1 MGHFERQ
8 EATSGAQGCPRRMA
22 GCRMIQD
29 GIKELFHRPP
39 RKEVS
44 VPQRLRQRSKDF
56 IDRTRLALSLKRALH
71 EIEMRVR
78 DLESQLFEPRGS
90 RQYDIGK
97 TPGCLVHEEI
107 DADDQLCLV
116 EALGDVSRVG
126 RSSKTFSRPL
136 DRAS

>member
-44 VPQRLRQRSKDF
+44 EPQRLRQRSKDF
-56 IDRTRLALSLKRALH
+56 IDRTRLTLSLKRALH

-78 DLESQLFEPRGS
+78 ELESQLFQPRGS
-90 RQYDIGK
+90 RQHDIRK
-97 TPGCLVHEEI
+97 VPSRLIYEQV
-107 DADDQLCLV
+107 DADNH
-116 EALGDVSRVG
+116 
-126 RSSKTFSRPL
+126 F
-136 DRAS
+136 